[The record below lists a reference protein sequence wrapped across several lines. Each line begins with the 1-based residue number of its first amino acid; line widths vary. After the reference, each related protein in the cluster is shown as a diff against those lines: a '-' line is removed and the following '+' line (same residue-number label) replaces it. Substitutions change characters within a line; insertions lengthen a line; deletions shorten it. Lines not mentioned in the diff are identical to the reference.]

1 MIDILS
7 ICLSEI
13 DSNNILKFLMQ
24 RDDYEIQVI
33 FINCIKWIGFLDVE
47 NPMLL
52 ILINLLSF
60 QGKFIQTYHNDD
72 NFYGL
77 TLDAVESV
85 AREGLACVVHME
97 LEVRPIP

>member
-1 MIDILS
+1 
-7 ICLSEI
+7 
-13 DSNNILKFLMQ
+13 
-24 RDDYEIQVI
+24 
-33 FINCIKWIGFLDVE
+33 
-47 NPMLL
+47 MLL
-52 ILINLLSF
+52 ILSF

-97 LEVRPIP
+97 LEVRHMTCSVMLHKTGVP